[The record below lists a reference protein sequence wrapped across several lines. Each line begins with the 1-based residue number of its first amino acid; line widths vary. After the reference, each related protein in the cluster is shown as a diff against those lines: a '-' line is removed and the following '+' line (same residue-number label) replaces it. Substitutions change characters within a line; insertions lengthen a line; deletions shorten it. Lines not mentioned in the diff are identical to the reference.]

1 MVHGGTSFGFTAGA
15 NHPPFRPV
23 PTSYDYGAPIDE
35 AGRPTAK
42 FHAIREVM
50 ARHLPPGRSLPPI
63 PPPQPVVALPK
74 IVFRQVAPLQGNL
87 PEPIRAQRPK
97 PMEGCALK
105 PLAPTPRTVTAPVPS

>member
-1 MVHGGTSFGFTAGA
+1 MKQ
-15 NHPPFRPV
+15 
-23 PTSYDYGAPIDE
+23 PIDE

-74 IVFRQVAPLQGNL
+74 IVFREVAPLQGNL